1 MARRASLLAV
11 LAVGGTVLLTPGV
24 AAGGGCVPEKGL
36 EMTSS
41 SKTTIAID
49 NCAFVDTVTYVEP
62 GAKVRW
68 VSGDHVPH
76 TVTGAALSWGAKDV
90 LEMGD
95 AVSYSFEKEG
105 VYPYYCDFHPTMVG
119 AVVVGDGGGPT
130 AAAGAGVTAI
140 DDAAPTSSK
149 ETAPVETGDGAS
161 PIVVALAIAAAL
173 AAAAGLAR
181 YALGRRT
188 SAPSVT

>member
-1 MARRASLLAV
+1 MARRVSVLVV

-24 AAGGGCVPEKGL
+24 AAGGGCVPDAHL

-62 GAKVRW
+62 GAQVRW

-105 VYPYYCDFHPTMVG
+105 VYPYYCDFHPAMVG

-130 AAAGAGVTAI
+130 AAAGAGVKSI
-140 DDAAPTSSK
+140 DDAAPAGSSQ
-149 ETAPVETGDGAS
+149 TAPVETGDGAS
-161 PIVVALAIAAAL
+161 PIVVALAIAATL
-173 AAAAGLAR
+173 AAVAAVAR

-188 SAPSVT
+188 SAPSAS

>member
-1 MARRASLLAV
+1 MARRVSLLVV

-24 AAGGGCVPEKGL
+24 AAGGGCIPDADL

-68 VSGDHVPH
+68 ISGDHVPH

-95 AVSYSFEKEG
+95 AVSYSFEEEG
-105 VYPYYCDFHPTMVG
+105 VYPYFCDFHPAMVG
-119 AVVVGDGGGPT
+119 AVVVGDGGGPA
-130 AAAGAGVTAI
+130 AAAGAGVKSV
-140 DDAAPTSSK
+140 DGAAPAGSSR
-149 ETAPVETGDGAS
+149 TAPLETGDGAS
-161 PIVVALAIAAAL
+161 PVVVALAIAATL
-173 AAAAGLAR
+173 AAVAAVAR
-181 YALGRRT
+181 YALGRRA
-188 SAPSVT
+188 SAPSAP